1 MRIMRISILLM
12 LAVTFTSCFPE
23 AYAHARFKLDG
34 LTKPRDDAT
43 GHKVGPCGNVA
54 RTSSPAVFSP
64 GQTITVEWE
73 ETINHP
79 GFFRIAFSP
88 ANDADFDSYIL
99 VDKIPDTQN
108 DANVPHFYQQEI
120 TLPDLACT
128 DCTLQLIQYMTED
141 PVVPTLYY
149 SCADITMQ
157 SAIALPKGV
166 FDLRTVR
173 DGGTVTLR
181 WRNPIQEYF
190 QTLVLTASQP
200 IVATPV
206 EGQTYNES
214 DVVGNA
220 VVSFAAAETSYTV
233 DNLQPGQRY
242 YFSVIA
248 QDSRQ
253 RYSPPVTATV
263 DVPAAPLNATVQ
275 VTLLITQAGRP
286 VSAASTANG
295 LVKIETQVS
304 DADQDQTHSF
314 DWSATDRRIFDR
326 DQIPETFTFDPS
338 TLVAGNY
345 EFAVTVVDSGQ
356 PPSTATTQRTIRV
369 LAPDP
374 QPGTNVSDP
383 ATGKKRAAV
392 GSLSAPT
399 LLAFG
404 LFLLSHCI
412 RKRRP
417 RTGCVSQILEPS
429 HARSLRPARFEDP
442 L

>member
-1 MRIMRISILLM
+1 MHISILLL
-12 LAVTFTSCFPE
+12 LAVAFTSCFPE

-34 LTKPRDDAT
+34 LVKPRDDAT
-43 GHKVGPCGNVA
+43 GHKVGPCGDVS
-54 RTSSPAVFSP
+54 RTNSPAVFSP

-88 ANDADFDSYIL
+88 ANDTDFDSYVL
-99 VDKIPDTQN
+99 ADKIADTQN
-108 DANVPHFYQQEI
+108 DTNVPHFYQQDI

-141 PVVPTLYY
+141 PAVPTLYY
-149 SCADITMQ
+149 SCADIAIQ
-157 SAIALPKGV
+157 STIALPKSV

-200 IVATPV
+200 IVATPT

-220 VVSFAAAETSYTV
+220 VVSFAAAATSYTV

-253 RYSPPVTATV
+253 RYSPPVTTTV

-275 VTLLITQAGRP
+275 VTLSITQARRQ
-286 VSAASTANG
+286 VSAISTTNG
-295 LVKIETQVS
+295 LVKVEAQVS

-326 DQIPETFTFDPS
+326 DQVPETFTFDPS

-345 EFAVTVVDSGQ
+345 EFTVTVVDSGQ

-374 QPGTNVSDP
+374 QPGSNVADP
-383 ATGKKRAAV
+383 STGKNRAAA
-392 GSLSAPT
+392 GRLSAPS
-399 LLAFG
+399 LLAMGF
-404 LFLLSHCI
+404 FLLSRGI
-412 RKRRP
+412 RKNRNRK
-417 RTGCVSQILEPS
+417 TATKVI
-429 HARSLRPARFEDP
+429 
-442 L
+442 